1 MCILTNNMV
10 QFYCFISIFKEVIEN
25 IYFVSHKA
33 GTIIVSDLCSCID
46 ATIMGHVA
54 LNPNYR
60 EFEPNS
66 SEFIT
71 LNST

>member
-10 QFYCFISIFKEVIEN
+10 QFYYFISIFKEVIEN

-33 GTIIVSDLCSCID
+33 GAIIVSDLCSCIS

-54 LNPNYR
+54 LNPNY
-60 EFEPNS
+60 
-66 SEFIT
+66 
-71 LNST
+71 